1 MTDNLETLILL
12 FPQAVVAGVVIS
24 ITCSIL
30 GVFTILKRVVF
41 VGVTLSEVAAC
52 GIALGMT
59 YHIQPFLGAMTL
71 TALAVAVLSFPFES
85 HRIPRDAVLGV
96 IFVFTSALAVLVVS
110 KSGFGLREV
119 KALLYGDLILTS
131 QGDLKLILAVL
142 VPVLIYFLCFVRPTL
157 YTFLDR
163 ESAKIMGIRVA
174 LWEFIYFFALGL
186 TVSAASKVAGA
197 ILIFCFLV
205 VTPSVGL
212 LLARRMRWVM
222 LIAMCGGLFSTF
234 FGLYWSFHSDLPAN
248 QAISVTACLCF
259 GAAAGIRCA
268 RWMVSRLMV
277 RMKQGPG

>member
-1 MTDNLETLILL
+1 MTDNFKTLIFL
-12 FPQAVVAGVVIS
+12 FPHAVVAGVVIS

-52 GIALGMT
+52 GIALGMA
-59 YHIQPFLGAMTL
+59 YQIQPFVGAITL
-71 TALAVAVLSFPFES
+71 TVAAVAVLSYPFEM

-96 IFVFTSALAVLVVS
+96 IFVFTSALGILVVS
-110 KSGFGLREV
+110 KSGFGLHEV

-131 QGDLKLILAVL
+131 QGDLNVILAAL
-142 VPVLIYFLCFVRPTL
+142 VPVLIYFLWFMRPTL

-205 VTPSVGL
+205 VTPSAGL
-212 LLARRMRWVM
+212 LLSRRLRWVM
-222 LIAMCGGLFSTF
+222 LIAICGGLVSTF
-234 FGLYWSFHSDLPAN
+234 VGLYWSFRCDLPTN

-259 GAAAGIRCA
+259 VAAAGIRFA
-268 RWMVSRLMV
+268 RWMVSRLTA
-277 RMKQGPG
+277 RMKSNP